1 VVIPCRNGSA
11 TVGGAV
17 ASALAQTSPP
27 EEVIVVD
34 DASEDGSAGVARGAG
49 ARVTENST
57 RRNAGGARNAGLEE
71 ATGDLV
77 AFLDADAVAPRDW
90 LARARRWFE
99 SDDRIVGVGGRVV
112 DDRRTRYGDLD
123 LFLNHSE
130 WIAGGRPSAKK
141 NIPTMAIVYRRAAI
155 GPVRF
160 PESNRGEDTA
170 FAAAVLARGGI
181 LWHDPAI
188 VVTHLH
194 ERLDARAFRD
204 KQLAVGRT
212 IYETRVAL
220 DRPGRVFIRHP
231 WLLWLMPHLWV
242 VLARMFRSGHAG
254 RVFTLFPWLAL
265 GEVYRI
271 DGFFLARRQA

>member
-1 VVIPCRNGSA
+1 MIPCRNSST
-11 TVGGAV
+11 TVGEAV
-17 ASALAQTSPP
+17 VSALAQSLPP
-27 EEVIVVD
+27 GEVIVVD
-34 DASEDGSAGVARGAG
+34 DASEDGSAGIARLAG
-49 ARVTENST
+49 ARVTQNAT
-57 RRNAGGARNAGLEE
+57 RRNAGGARNVGLEE
-71 ATGDLV
+71 ADGDLL

-90 LARARRWFE
+90 LFRSLRWFE
-99 SDDRIVGVGGRVV
+99 SNDRIVGVGGRVM

-130 WIAGGRPSAKK
+130 WIGGARPSAKN
-141 NIPTMAIVYRRAAI
+141 NIPTMAIVYRRSAI

-170 FAAAVLARGGI
+170 FCASVLARGGI
-181 LWHDPAI
+181 LWHDPTI
-188 VVTHLH
+188 VVTHHH
-194 ERLDARAFRD
+194 ERLDARAFRE

-220 DRPGRVFIRHP
+220 DRPGRIFIRHT

-242 VLARMFRSGHAG
+242 VLARMIRAGHAV
-254 RVFTLFPWLAL
+254 RAFTLFPWFLL

-271 DGFFLARRQA
+271 EGFLLARREA